1 MSMTTKAKTTLLA
14 GGSVTAVLILLLLIF
29 NIGIHHQID
38 DRARQAIESSLS
50 DDWSASASYYAEWI
64 YLPENE
70 DELDPM
76 YLSKTDKV
84 VIDWCEKHTVGS
96 EIQQCRIGNGRYFL
110 KMVKDQD
117 DVIGN
122 YTYIAYV
129 NIAGELQTVRRM
141 NLLFLLAA
149 LITGFAGS
157 LIGYRIGSRLEEN
170 EASQKMFFENA
181 SHELKTPLTVIR
193 GYAEGLEKNIIPDQ
207 VQTGQVIQAQV
218 DKMSSLVEN
227 ILLLARIE
235 AEVQPLHKE
244 ILRMDAFV
252 EDCLL
257 PLEEIIAAKEISVK
271 LNLSPASVSADPDQM
286 DCAITNLLMNAV
298 RYSHGEIR
306 VLCDERHLVIWNSS
320 DPIPAEDVTY
330 LFDRFHTG
338 SKGSTGIGLAL
349 AKEIIERHEFQIRAG
364 NENGGFA
371 IEIDF

>member
-96 EIQQCRIGNGRYFL
+96 EIQQCRIGKGYYYL
-110 KMVKDQD
+110 KMVREHDKE
-117 DVIGN
+117 IGE
-122 YTYIAYV
+122 YSLIAYV
-129 NIAGELQTVRRM
+129 NVARELQTIRHM

-149 LITGFAGS
+149 LITGLVGS
-157 LIGYRIGSRLEEN
+157 LIGYQMGRKLEEN
-170 EASQKMFFENA
+170 AAAQKMFFENA

-193 GYAEGLEKNIIPDQ
+193 GYAEGLEKNIITDQ
-207 VQTGQVIQAQV
+207 GLAGQVIQTQV
-218 DKMSSLVEN
+218 DKMSDLVED

-235 AEVQPLHKE
+235 AGVQPLHKE

-257 PLEEIIAAKEISVK
+257 PLEEIIAAKKIAVE
-271 LNLSPASVSADPDQM
+271 LNLSPASVRADPEQL
-286 DCAITNLLMNAV
+286 DCAITNLLMNAA

-306 VLCDERHLVIWNSS
+306 VLSDERHLVIWNSS
-320 DPIPAEDVTY
+320 DLIPEEDVAH

-338 SKGSTGIGLAL
+338 SEGNTGIGLAL
-349 AKEIIERHEFQIRAG
+349 TKEIIEKHGFQIRAG

-371 IEIDF
+371 VEIDF